1 MYKLLNL
8 SNIFR
13 RELRLNEVDKEIRVI
28 WNSYNIL
35 QEYQDNKDQVS
46 KEFIL
51 SYIDPFFMFTQ
62 KNQPLNFFVY
72 LHIK

>member
-1 MYKLLNL
+1 MYKQYQTYL
-8 SNIFR
+8 STIFR

-51 SYIDPFFMFTQ
+51 SYRSFFH
-62 KNQPLNFFVY
+62 VY
-72 LHIK
+72 TKK

>member
-8 SNIFR
+8 STVFR

-51 SYIDPFFMFTQ
+51 SYRSFFY
-62 KNQPLNFFVY
+62 VY
-72 LHIK
+72 TKK